1 MNDLKLFSLE
11 AEQSVLGGLLLDNTA
26 FVHTGSLKA
35 EMFYTPIHRDIFGE
49 ISRMLAQYLP
59 ADVITVSEALVA
71 NGKATEDSFNYLVTL
86 VQNTPSAANIRRY
99 ADIVKTRYG
108 LRELF
113 AAGQQIAEMYRESV
127 FDLPQMQAKAMQLIT
142 AATQSHAGTSKAQNG
157 VAIAQ
162 GLLQY
167 LDETMCREDGQ
178 LLGFST
184 GLSALDKATQGLQ
197 RGDLTVIGGR
207 PSMGKSVLAENIA
220 RHCAKQGLS
229 VRIQSYEMSANS
241 LAMRGA
247 AAEYEINYGHIRQ
260 GRFTQNELD
269 NINEYINCLSGWK
282 IAIDTELLGIDDLAT
297 ECRIMKQQ
305 TGLDVLVIDH
315 LHLMPRA
322 GRNEVEELGNISAAC
337 KRLAREL
344 DIHVILVVQL
354 NRGKEKD
361 ADKRPTMSDIRG
373 SGSIEQDAN
382 IVIFPYRPAYYDD
395 TQNPTVAELII
406 AKNRDSERGTLHIG
420 WSGEYQKFT
429 NQADLS
435 ALPKSLND
443 KIDHDPY
450 AL

>member
-1 MNDLKLFSLE
+1 
-11 AEQSVLGGLLLDNTA
+11 
-26 FVHTGSLKA
+26 
-35 EMFYTPIHRDIFGE
+35 
-49 ISRMLAQYLP
+49 
-59 ADVITVSEALVA
+59 
-71 NGKATEDSFNYLVTL
+71 
-86 VQNTPSAANIRRY
+86 
-99 ADIVKTRYG
+99 
-108 LRELF
+108 
-113 AAGQQIAEMYRESV
+113 
-127 FDLPQMQAKAMQLIT
+127 
-142 AATQSHAGTSKAQNG
+142 
-157 VAIAQ
+157 
-162 GLLQY
+162 
-167 LDETMCREDGQ
+167 
-178 LLGFST
+178 
-184 GLSALDKATQGLQ
+184 
-197 RGDLTVIGGR
+197 
-207 PSMGKSVLAENIA
+207 
-220 RHCAKQGLS
+220 
-229 VRIQSYEMSANS
+229 
-241 LAMRGA
+241 
-247 AAEYEINYGHIRQ
+247 
-260 GRFTQNELD
+260 
-269 NINEYINCLSGWK
+269 
-282 IAIDTELLGIDDLAT
+282 
-297 ECRIMKQQ
+297 MKQQ

-420 WSGEYQKFT
+420 WRGEYQKFT